1 MNKSFKLFLV
11 LITFS
16 TLVTAKDMQN
26 TNDNWE
32 LHRFNLYFEDDMYVK
47 TDDGYSAGER
57 FALTFYVPQPEG
69 LFYDMLFLNYGK
81 IDTFVTMAL
90 TNQMFTPTDTQT
102 TELIEDDRP
111 YAGWTY
117 FDIGVHKSSADTL
130 RSLYLV
136 VGIVGPASGS
146 EFFQNSIHRLTDS
159 DEVLGWDNQLNN
171 ELGINLRYV
180 HKSRFSPNEFL
191 GIQSSIIPFVQG
203 EFGNVAITATAGIG
217 ARIGWN
223 IPKDYGIS
231 SIDIGGDNGIPTYDE
246 HTKMLNSNWS
256 FSFNFAAAG
265 SAVAHDIFLD
275 GNTFSDS
282 HSVDKEPFVG
292 YYTFGFTAR
301 YKNFLL
307 DFIETQ
313 NSNQLKGKSTGHG
326 VGTIVASW
334 LF

>member
-1 MNKSFKLFLV
+1 MNKLLKLILLF
-11 LITFS
+11 ITFF
-16 TLVTAKDMQN
+16 TLAWGEDTPKS
-26 TNDNWE
+26 NDDWE

-47 TDDGYSAGER
+47 TDDEYSAGER
-57 FALTFYVPQPEG
+57 FAFTFYVPEPEG
-69 LFYDMLFLNYGK
+69 FAYDMLFLDYGK
-81 IDTFVTMAL
+81 INSFVTMAL

-117 FDIGVHKSSADTL
+117 FDIGVHKSSKDTL

-136 VGIVGPASGS
+136 VGMVGPASGS
-146 EFFQNSIHRLTDS
+146 EFFQNSIHKLTDS

-171 ELGINLRYV
+171 ELGVNLRYV
-180 HKSRFSPNEFL
+180 HKSRFVPNEFL
-191 GIQSSIIPFVQG
+191 GMESSIIPFAQA
-203 EFGNVAITATAGIG
+203 ELGNVAITATAGVG

-231 SIDIGGDNGIPTYDE
+231 SIDIGGDNGIPIYDE
-246 HTKMLNSNWS
+246 HTKMLSSSWS

-265 SAVAHDIFLD
+265 SAVARDIFLD

-282 HSVDKEPFVG
+282 HSIDKEPFVG
-292 YYTFGFTAR
+292 YYSLGFTAR
-301 YKNFLL
+301 YKRFLL
-307 DFIETQ
+307 DFMETK
-313 NSNQLKGKSTGHG
+313 NSKQFKGETKAHG